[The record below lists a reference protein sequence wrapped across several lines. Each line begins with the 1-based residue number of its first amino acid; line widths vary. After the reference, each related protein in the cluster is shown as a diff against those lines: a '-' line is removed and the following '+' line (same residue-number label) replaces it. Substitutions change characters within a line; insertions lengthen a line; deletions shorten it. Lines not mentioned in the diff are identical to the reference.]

1 VRSQRTTEP
10 NVTQTP
16 SAATREW
23 LDRLIAFDT
32 TSRNSNLELIDHVR
46 RDLEQRGIACT
57 LTHDETGTK
66 ANLDATIGPADTP
79 GIALS
84 GHTDVVPVDNQP
96 WSSDPFAV
104 TESGGAY
111 YGRGTAD
118 MKGFLAVCLAQVPA
132 MQAAALHTPIHLCLS
147 YDEEVGCLGVR
158 TLLADFARREVTP
171 RAVIVGEPT
180 SMRVVNG
187 HKGNLS
193 MRAHVHGR
201 AGHSALAPQGVNA
214 LEYAARIVTFLS
226 DMHRRKQ
233 AEGPFDPSF
242 EIPHSTIHC
251 GTFEAGTAQNI
262 VPDSARFTL
271 EFRTLPCEDVT
282 ALREALERYIRDE
295 IEPAMQAVAPEARVH
310 LERRAQFVGL
320 DTDPEAAI
328 ITLAKALTG
337 ENALSKV
344 SFGTEAGLFAAG
356 GMPAVICGPG
366 DIAQAHK
373 ADEFV
378 TAAQLARCESFVER
392 LIARL
397 SDPATAPMTGP

>member
-1 VRSQRTTEP
+1 
-10 NVTQTP
+10 VTDTP
-16 SAATREW
+16 SAATRAW
-23 LDRLIAFDT
+23 LERLVAFDT
-32 TSRNSNLELIDHVR
+32 TSRNSNLDLIHDVK
-46 RDLEQRGIACT
+46 RDLEAREIPCT

-96 WSSDPFAV
+96 WSTDPFAV
-104 TESGGAY
+104 TESDGTF

-118 MKGFLAVCLAQVPA
+118 MKGFLAVCLANVPA
-132 MQAAALHTPIHLCLS
+132 MQAADLHTPIHLCLS

-158 TLLADFARREVTP
+158 TLLADLERRAVKP

-193 MRAHVHGR
+193 MRAHVRGR
-201 AGHSALAPQGVNA
+201 AGHSALAPLGVNA
-214 LEYAARIVTFLS
+214 LEYAARIVTFLA

-233 AEGPFDPSF
+233 AEGPFDPNF
-242 EIPHSTIHC
+242 EIPHSTVHC
-251 GTFEAGTAQNI
+251 GTFQAGTAQNI
-262 VPDSARFTL
+262 VPDEARFTF
-271 EFRTLPCEDVT
+271 EFRTLPGEDVT
-282 ALREALERYIRDE
+282 ALRESVERYIRDE
-295 IEPAMQAVAPEARVH
+295 IEPAMRAVAPDAGVDI
-310 LERRAQFVGL
+310 ERRAQFVGL

-378 TAAQLARCESFVER
+378 TGEQLARCESFVER
-392 LIARL
+392 LISRL
-397 SDPATAPMTGP
+397 SDPGAEPMGGA